1 MTTDITR
8 PHRSAATLALL
19 SLLLVAGCQNVFSMV
34 DPRSASG
41 AMDGLGASASAEEY
55 LGAIRK
61 EYGLPPLALDPTLEK
76 AAVQQAGYMAG
87 GGKMAHRTGWGRDF
101 ASRMHD
107 NGVRGVDD
115 FQGSPPQHA
124 RSGLRPFRPGI
135 RRGRA
140 GQEVLG
146 VGAGT
151 VITPDIRP
159 PFRRDACGLWSAAR
173 PNAQPAP
180 RSG

>member
-107 NGVRGVDD
+107 NGVRGAAAENVAYGQKTAKDVLAGWMTSKGHRRNMLD
-115 FQGSPPQHA
+115 PAFGHFGLASAEDGQGRKYWA
-124 RSGLRPFRPGI
+124 L
-135 RRGRA
+135 
-140 GQEVLG
+140 VLG
-146 VGAGT
+146 
-151 VITPDIRP
+151 R
-159 PFRRDACGLWSAAR
+159 
-173 PNAQPAP
+173 
-180 RSG
+180 

>member
-107 NGVRGVDD
+107 NGVRGAAAENVAYGQKTAKDVLAGWMTSKGHRRNMLD
-115 FQGSPPQHA
+115 PAFSHFGLASAEDRQGRKYWA
-124 RSGLRPFRPGI
+124 L
-135 RRGRA
+135 
-140 GQEVLG
+140 VLG
-146 VGAGT
+146 
-151 VITPDIRP
+151 R
-159 PFRRDACGLWSAAR
+159 
-173 PNAQPAP
+173 
-180 RSG
+180 

>member
-107 NGVRGVDD
+107 NGVRGAAAENVAYGQNTAKDVLAGWMTSKGHRRNMLD
-115 FQGSPPQHA
+115 PAFGHFGLASAEDGQGRKYWA
-124 RSGLRPFRPGI
+124 L
-135 RRGRA
+135 
-140 GQEVLG
+140 VLG
-146 VGAGT
+146 
-151 VITPDIRP
+151 R
-159 PFRRDACGLWSAAR
+159 
-173 PNAQPAP
+173 
-180 RSG
+180 